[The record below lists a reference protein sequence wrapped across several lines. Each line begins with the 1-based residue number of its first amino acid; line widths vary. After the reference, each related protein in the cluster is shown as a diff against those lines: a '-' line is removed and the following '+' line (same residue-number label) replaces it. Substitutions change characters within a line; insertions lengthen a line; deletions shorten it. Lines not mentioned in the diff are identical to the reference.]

1 MIILFN
7 FDLRL
12 LRVREVM
19 FISRLCFLELRL
31 FGEEINGLPN
41 EPLFQAL
48 CKVCSIG

>member
-7 FDLRL
+7 FDLRM

-31 FGEEINGLPN
+31 FGEKTNGLPN
-41 EPLFQAL
+41 EPFFQAL
-48 CKVCSIG
+48 